1 MCVCVGKQDEIKN
14 NKSLAKNSQ
23 HFWGNIKKQHKS
35 LSRGEIS
42 EVGCYFRCWCVEDI
56 YRNLCP
62 DRGETTTIGRIQKKS
77 IGKKEYLRFNWNF
90 LIKFPLFVIKGTYI
104 SISEMAQ
111 QESQV
116 MSLPLP
122 PSQYINLFSE
132 ENIRRNRAPRPP
144 PPIPDGYSMFGIQCN
159 NEEMIRSLESQNIK
173 RLIPLHFDRRKE
185 LKKLNHSLFV
195 NFLDLIDLLIQYPDS
210 PRRSEKVTNEFA
222 NVCFCCCCWIT
233 YSYFCN

>member
-1 MCVCVGKQDEIKN
+1 
-14 NKSLAKNSQ
+14 
-23 HFWGNIKKQHKS
+23 
-35 LSRGEIS
+35 
-42 EVGCYFRCWCVEDI
+42 
-56 YRNLCP
+56 
-62 DRGETTTIGRIQKKS
+62 
-77 IGKKEYLRFNWNF
+77 
-90 LIKFPLFVIKGTYI
+90 
-104 SISEMAQ
+104 
-111 QESQV
+111 

-222 NVCFCCCCWIT
+222 NVCFVVVESHIPI
-233 YSYFCN
+233 SVIRSMI

>member
-1 MCVCVGKQDEIKN
+1 
-14 NKSLAKNSQ
+14 
-23 HFWGNIKKQHKS
+23 
-35 LSRGEIS
+35 
-42 EVGCYFRCWCVEDI
+42 
-56 YRNLCP
+56 
-62 DRGETTTIGRIQKKS
+62 
-77 IGKKEYLRFNWNF
+77 
-90 LIKFPLFVIKGTYI
+90 
-104 SISEMAQ
+104 MAN

-122 PSQYINLFSE
+122 PTQYINLFSE

-144 PPIPDGYSMFGIQCN
+144 PPIQDSYSMFGIQYN

-210 PRRSEKVTNEFA
+210 PRRTEKIDDLSLLFVHMHHLLNEFRPHQA
-222 NVCFCCCCWIT
+222 RETLRVMMEMQKRQRVETATRFQKHLERVRDIVNTAFADLPEIRNDDRDNDENVKMEIDTQEFNTNNRSDQLDRIMCKIIDGMD
-233 YSYFCN
+233 

>member
-1 MCVCVGKQDEIKN
+1 
-14 NKSLAKNSQ
+14 
-23 HFWGNIKKQHKS
+23 
-35 LSRGEIS
+35 
-42 EVGCYFRCWCVEDI
+42 
-56 YRNLCP
+56 
-62 DRGETTTIGRIQKKS
+62 
-77 IGKKEYLRFNWNF
+77 
-90 LIKFPLFVIKGTYI
+90 
-104 SISEMAQ
+104 MAQ

-222 NVCFCCCCWIT
+222 NICFCCCC
-233 YSYFCN
+233 